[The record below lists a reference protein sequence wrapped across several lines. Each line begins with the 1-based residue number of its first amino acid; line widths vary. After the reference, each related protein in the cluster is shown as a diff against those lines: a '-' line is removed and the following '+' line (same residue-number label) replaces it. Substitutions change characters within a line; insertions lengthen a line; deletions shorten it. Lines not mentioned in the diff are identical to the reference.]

1 MSNAFIVLLGF
12 GTVFFGLVCLVFI
25 IVLMGKIVGLFEKQK
40 AAAAAAALADEAEL
54 NAVITAAI
62 AKDLGT
68 DEKNIKIRAVKSA
81 D

>member
-25 IVLMGKIVGLFEKQK
+25 IVLMGKIIGLLEKKK

-54 NAVITAAI
+54 NAVITAAL

-68 DEKNIKIRAVKSA
+68 DESKIKIRSVKSV